1 MRTIVLCVLAAGSIV
16 FAGCSTTEVV
26 APTMNVSVGQQLI
39 DLKHA
44 HENGAL
50 SDDEYQRQRK
60 QIISNV
66 R

>member
-1 MRTIVLCVLAAGSIV
+1 MRTIMLCVLTSVAIGL
-16 FAGCSTTEVV
+16 AGCSTTEVV
-26 APTMNVSVGQQLI
+26 PPTMNVSVGQQLI

-44 HENGAL
+44 HDNGAL

-60 QIISNV
+60 QLIDSV